1 MYCKACGQQIA
12 NGAVFCQF
20 CGARQGTDARQPA
33 PAQPMPAAPS
43 QAAQLF
49 RCSVSGV
56 PESGISGKAI
66 SLLGDREFGARLF
79 WRILTLIGAV
89 LLVIHT
95 FGLYFGSV
103 LKVVHHGL
111 SMIFSLKSVISR
123 IELSESVFTVFT
135 LIFEIVCTLAV
146 LGLLAFAVM
155 KFLAHEIR
163 GILQMLGLAF
173 GAVAAGKIIL
183 VIWYFVLTSDI
194 KGKSNY
200 ADYSMCFAL
209 IWSLLVCAGL
219 AVLFIFVSREYAQ
232 YRETPAIPVPAG
244 APAAYQQPAAPQSP
258 IPPVYQQPAA
268 PQPPV
273 QPYPQNPQ
281 NPQAPPYR

>member
-12 NGAVFCQF
+12 DGAVFCQF

-43 QAAQLF
+43 QVTQLF

-95 FGLYFGSV
+95 FGLYFGTVMNVTSFGIDMKFNLKKVISIGV
-103 LKVVHHGL
+103 LK
-111 SMIFSLKSVISR
+111 
-123 IELSESVFTVFT
+123 ESTFAVFT

-155 KFLAHEIR
+155 KFLAREIH

-173 GAVAAGKIIL
+173 GAVAAGKILLI
-183 VIWYFVLTSDI
+183 IWYFVITSDI
-194 KGKSNY
+194 DNGDEY
-200 ADYSMCFAL
+200 VDYGMSFSV
-209 IWSLLVCAGL
+209 IWSFLVCAGL
-219 AVLFIFVSREYAQ
+219 TVLLIMVAKEYAQ

-244 APAAYQQPAAPQSP
+244 ASAAYQQPAAPQS
-258 IPPVYQQPAA
+258 
-268 PQPPV
+268 PV